1 MIIANRYA
9 EIVRSPC
16 KNHSFERPEPVTARG

>member
-16 KNHSFERPEPVTARG
+16 KNYSFERPQPVAARG